1 MSLKSGR
8 NKTIY
13 APFTFFQHH
22 THMTHWNDRLRA
34 SGIHLGASAAVA
46 AVAALLVFGLWYP
59 YPYREISGGRDLF
72 ALVVAVDVIIGPL
85 ITLAVFDRRKPRGE
99 LRRDLTVVAMLQL
112 AALGYGTWTV
122 AAARPVHL
130 VFEIDRF
137 RVIHGV
143 DVPEELLGRE
153 PPTVNALPWSGPTLV
168 AARPFR
174 DAAENFEA
182 TTAAL
187 GGVHIGARPD
197 FWEPYDAAKPRVLQA
212 ARPVSEL
219 KARLRAHAPEI
230 DVALKSRG
238 HNPDALAYL
247 PVVGRKAFWTAVID
261 PASADI
267 IAYLPLDP
275 Y

>member
-1 MSLKSGR
+1 
-8 NKTIY
+8 
-13 APFTFFQHH
+13 
-22 THMTHWNDRLRA
+22 MTHWKDRLRA

-46 AVAALLVFGLWYP
+46 AAAALLVFGLWYP

-72 ALVVAVDVIIGPL
+72 GLVIAVDVVIGPL

-122 AAARPVHL
+122 AQARPVHM

-137 RVIHGV
+137 RVVHDV
-143 DVPEELLGRE
+143 DVPQELLGRE
-153 PPTVNALPWSGPTLV
+153 PPTVQALPWSGPTLI

-174 DAAENFEA
+174 DEAENFEA

-197 FWEPYDAAKPRVLQA
+197 FWMPYDAARPRVLQA

-219 KARLRAHAPEI
+219 KSRLGARAAGV
-230 DVALKSRG
+230 DAALASQGR
-238 HNPDALAYL
+238 NPNALAYL
-247 PVVGRKAFWTAVID
+247 PLVGRKAFWTAVID
-261 PASADI
+261 PVSADI
-267 IAYLPLDP
+267 VGYLPLDP